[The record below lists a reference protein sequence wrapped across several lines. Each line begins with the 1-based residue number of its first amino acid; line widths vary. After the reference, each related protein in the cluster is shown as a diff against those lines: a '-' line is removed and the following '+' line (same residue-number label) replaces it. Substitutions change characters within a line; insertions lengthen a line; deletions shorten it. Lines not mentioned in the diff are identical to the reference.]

1 MTDYG
6 RILLASAGSFLLLAG
21 ALASQYV
28 GGLAPCPM
36 CIQQRWPHLAAVAIG
51 LIASTIGWRHRR
63 ILAGLGG
70 IAALATAG
78 LGAFHA
84 GVEQG
89 WWRGPDACTGGLLA
103 SLTTEEAFAQMMQAP
118 LARCDEIAWRFGL
131 TLAGWN
137 AVISL
142 GLAALWFWTVFRP
155 FAPPQSHSSSSAS
168 Q

>member
-36 CIQQRWPHLAAVAIG
+36 CIWQRWPHLAAVAIG
-51 LIASTIGWRHRR
+51 AVAVTIGWRRR
-63 ILAGLGG
+63 RALAGLGAT
-70 IAALATAG
+70 AALVTAG
-78 LGAFHA
+78 IGAFHA

-89 WWRGPDACTGGLLA
+89 WWQGPGVCASGDSA
-103 SLTTEEAFAQMMQAP
+103 SLSTEEAFARMMSAP
-118 LARCDEIAWRFGL
+118 LVRCDEIVWQFGL

-137 AVISL
+137 AVISF
-142 GLAALWFWTVFRP
+142 GLAALWLWTACRP
-155 FAPPQSHSSSSAS
+155 ADSPHPQASSSAS